1 MWNILTWIDNGY
13 YLHDSRKKN
22 NYICKKEKMFMSV
35 YYCFSNFYQYYEK
48 IKYQKFMKLVKK
60 TKNKLKIKLC
70 IEGGQV
76 LFSKWKELYEENLHS
91 FCGKYYLLNC
101 NWQKRMFPVS
111 EMLTKHSWHWSK
123 MEGLTTPQA
132 SFSFTRTSLLSN
144 HLWEAVKA
152 KTLNRILIRI
162 TR

>member
-1 MWNILTWIDNGY
+1 MTQG
-13 YLHDSRKKN
+13 
-22 NYICKKEKMFMSV
+22 
-35 YYCFSNFYQYYEK
+35 
-48 IKYQKFMKLVKK
+48 KK
-60 TKNKLKIKLC
+60 TIIFAKKKKCSCLFTIVSQIFINIMKRLNIRNLWSWLKKQTQNKTLYRGGGGRFYFQNGKNFMRKTC
-70 IEGGQV
+70 TV
-76 LFSKWKELYEENLHS
+76 

>member
-1 MWNILTWIDNGY
+1 MTQG
-13 YLHDSRKKN
+13 
-22 NYICKKEKMFMSV
+22 
-35 YYCFSNFYQYYEK
+35 
-48 IKYQKFMKLVKK
+48 KK
-60 TKNKLKIKLC
+60 TIIFAKKKKCSCLFTIVSQIFINIMKRLNIRNLWSWLKKQTQNKTLYRG
-70 IEGGQV
+70 GGQV